1 MLNCILNLNKNLIK
15 IEYTI
20 VFVEVLYFFTYVQ
33 TTTRINFFVIIIET
47 GYSKIE
53 NWPFTRGQI
62 VNIFRLNSVCTIH
75 NENKLIF

>member
-20 VFVEVLYFFTYVQ
+20 VFVKVLYFFTYVQ

-53 NWPFTRGQI
+53 N
-62 VNIFRLNSVCTIH
+62 
-75 NENKLIF
+75 